1 MTGETS
7 IATGHGKYFTL
18 VCGLHICPLNG
29 FDQTISPN
37 KFFSF
42 TQLVEIFFSF
52 EFLSIVGHREASKS
66 KIPRGLLF

>member
-7 IATGHGKYFTL
+7 IATGHGKYFTV
-18 VCGLHICPLNG
+18 VCGLHICSLNG
-29 FDQTISPN
+29 FGQTISPN

-52 EFLSIVGHREASKS
+52 EFLSIVGHR
-66 KIPRGLLF
+66 